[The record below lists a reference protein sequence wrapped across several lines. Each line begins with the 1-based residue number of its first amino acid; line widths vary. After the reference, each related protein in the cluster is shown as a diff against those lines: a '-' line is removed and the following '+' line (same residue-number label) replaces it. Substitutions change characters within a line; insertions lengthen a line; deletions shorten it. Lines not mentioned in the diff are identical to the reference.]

1 MIHNRRNQWIFKGVC
16 AIAGLMV
23 CALTSAAQPAPTKH
37 PVAAAAKKPTTTAAA
52 APEQKYKG
60 IWEPVNYPDDV
71 NLYSVYF
78 VNDKVGWAAGRGQG
92 GFILHTT
99 DGGAHWEIQLGDPN
113 SAEDRFVH
121 LRFLDTTHGWAYHA
135 GKLVRTL
142 DGTSW
147 EEAGS
152 FPSDMADYQFVSPQ
166 YGIAASGYST
176 HSIINV
182 TVDGGRNWKPVFQCA
197 TTLQV
202 NGLTQHVACYLH
214 ALHFPSPRVGYAVGG
229 PSNGE
234 GFAVVAKTEDGGATW
249 KLIFATTDMNTADAV
264 FFTDENHG
272 VIRLMGAKVFLT
284 SDGGQSWRS
293 APSSVS
299 GPFKFADPET
309 GVFCIR
315 NSCSFTSDGGEHWLS
330 REFRFPTT
338 VEAFSYPRRDCIY
351 VVGEHGMVYRY
362 RVVPADYTAQGSIDA
377 PLLSSYGGAI
387 NSQLTHLKDQVQ
399 QLQARIGSAGGSA
412 STASSAPPAPAPANR
427 GNSKPAATP
436 AGQPRNQAS
445 IAQSPPAS
453 GANAPSFGQ
462 DSSAAGGFSQGAAPT
477 GADSQSAAAGSG
489 FSQDASFSQDAGFSQ
504 DVVSTPPSQ
513 PLQDCCGAQMQSL
526 QTDLGSFSQQA
537 PAFAQKYR
545 NLNLLFV
552 GLNMFSDLMGKA
564 RGMRDSFLALKKAP
578 NLQSASA
585 ALQDLAAKLEN
596 TSQSVSGGFQNIS
609 AGNST
614 QFATGAVGNML
625 GKDANGTANPDPNA
639 APGAQPA
646 PQDSKKKGTT
656 ADELKKKVKKIPIPW
671 PH

>member
-1 MIHNRRNQWIFKGVC
+1 MLRQMQRRVLRNISTGV
-16 AIAGLMV
+16 
-23 CALTSAAQPAPTKH
+23 ALLIWALPCMAQTRPQSRTSAQRPAALATPAAQAQP
-37 PVAAAAKKPTTTAAA
+37 
-52 APEQKYKG
+52 KYKG

-99 DGGAHWEIQLGDPN
+99 DAGEHWEIQLGDPN
-113 SAEDRFVH
+113 SNEDRFNE
-121 LRFLDTTHGWAYHA
+121 LRFLDTSHGWAQKS

-142 DGTSW
+142 DGTNW

-152 FPSDMADYQFVSPQ
+152 LPTGMLDYQFISPRN
-166 YGIAASGYST
+166 GIAT
-176 HSIINV
+176 SIYGGPKIYL
-182 TVDGGRNWKPVFQCA
+182 TVDGGRNWKPVFECA

-202 NGLTQHVACYLH
+202 EGLTKHLSCSLG

-229 PSNGE
+229 DGYS

-249 KLIFATTDMNTADAV
+249 KLIFATTDMVSADAV

-272 VIRLMGAKVFLT
+272 VIRLNDHKVFLT

-299 GPFKFADPET
+299 SRLLKFADPET
-309 GVFCIR
+309 GVSCTSK
-315 NSCSFTSDGGEHWLS
+315 NCSFTSDGGQHWLA
-330 REFRFPTT
+330 RDFRFPTT
-338 VEAFSYPRRDCIY
+338 VEAFSFPRRDCIY

-362 RVVPADYTAQGSIDA
+362 RVVPADFTSKGSIDA

-387 NSQLTHLKDQVQ
+387 NSQLAHLKDQVQ
-399 QLQARIGSAGGSA
+399 QLQTKIGSAGGSA
-412 STASSAPPAPAPANR
+412 NTASSALATPAPASK
-427 GNSKPAATP
+427 GNSQPAATP

-445 IAQSPPAS
+445 TAQSPPAS

-462 DSSAAGGFSQGAAPT
+462 DSSAAGGFSQDAATTAT
-477 GADSQSAAAGSG
+477 GADSQNAAAGSG
-489 FSQDASFSQDAGFSQ
+489 FSQDTGFSQDAL
-504 DVVSTPPSQ
+504 STPPSQ

-537 PAFAQKYR
+537 PAFAEKYR

-552 GLNMFSDLMGKA
+552 GLNMLSDLTRKS

-578 NLQSASA
+578 NLQTASA

-625 GKDANGTANPDPNA
+625 GNGAPGAANPDPNA
-639 APGAQPA
+639 APATQPP
-646 PQDSKKKGTT
+646 PQDPKKKDSTV
-656 ADELKKKVKKIPIPW
+656 DELKKKVKKIPW